1 MSSELSLSIMKHP
14 FRRDLREDVPVPFA
28 AGVSILD
35 LRKKHFPMDLPVLVY
50 LNGGLVS
57 EDLWATTFPKPG
69 DFVLFS
75 VALSGGGSGGGK
87 NIFRM
92 VLMLAV
98 SLAAMWAAPYLM
110 GFTMFWGN
118 TLLTGLLA
126 GALTLVGGLVVNAL
140 IPPSQPKPAQDT
152 SLDSQTYS
160 WSPQN
165 TEQQG
170 VAVAKWYGLHR
181 VYGNVI
187 GSFIENQGTD
197 QVINALVSLG
207 LGPIKS
213 LADFRINDQPCE
225 NFREVQIQARYGT
238 LNQSSIDNFQ
248 NTRIEYPAS
257 VELLSNSPYVYLTT
271 GADFDILEIDVSLPN
286 GLWQSSGTSLQ
297 ACSVDVRIEVRPAGT
312 GSWIPIT
319 SHPEESY
326 NFQYYSIAEGYPSPR
341 WSRGKYIDI
350 GGKTYW
356 WNCEGGNLDYGDHR
370 EGDDAG
376 SGLRWHWM
384 GGVPAEYPDWIWDL
398 RIETV
403 VENFVQTA
411 YDFTRIT
418 EAKAIPLHYTYRY
431 YVPAGAKGQYEV
443 RLTRVNADS
452 SSTTVGDKTF
462 FGGVREVMTDVFQYP
477 RHVLVSVRARA
488 TDQLSGSI
496 RFSCLGK
503 MAIVQICDGI
513 THTGLR
519 PVHTAGSS
527 TIVTTDQNDFAAL
540 SLGDE
545 IIANGESRRIV
556 QKVSANQIVVHK
568 PVDWSAGR
576 PYTWRHWV
584 LDWSDNPAWVAY
596 DIFTQP
602 VIAGDGSA
610 GAPYYVARFD
620 SDIDPARIDL
630 LKFKEWADHCDEP
643 VPNGSGGTE
652 KRVTFNGG
660 FDFDCSMWEAV
671 LRVCQV
677 GRATPIW
684 NGVSLS
690 LAIDKPS
697 DPVNLYT
704 VGNIEAS
711 KFKETFLPL
720 EERATEIE
728 IDYTNVQNDYQ
739 RDKLTVYRPDVPNGQ
754 YKASLD
760 LFGITKPSEAWR
772 AGMYRIN
779 CNRYLIRTVEI
790 DVDIEAVNGQIGDVV
805 LIQHD
810 VPRWGSG
817 GRLVSALIRT
827 RANLVKWPEDFTK
840 TGTSGWVISNSA
852 MAPNAAAAPN
862 GSSTAWKLTDNNVSN
877 THMAYC
883 NIAVS
888 IGKTYTWSVFAK
900 KGELNF
906 LRLGLTNSLFLA
918 NNSVY
923 FDLSNGVIK
932 SGAGG
937 SIKDMGDGWFR
948 CSLTSIC
955 TQAGNVKPAMY
966 LSAGGT
972 TSTYVG
978 NGSGVFIYGPQFEEA
993 GAANAYVC
1001 NQGTVTDV
1009 GEIALDRTVT
1019 IEAGFT
1025 YKILLRLAEDVVYDL
1040 QVTDSPGEYTIL
1052 HVTPAF
1058 DSSAAFDPEEAYF
1071 EGDQVRFEGKIY
1083 HCTHD
1088 TTVPSPEPPD
1098 ERFWF
1103 LTSDCPIPEK
1113 YDVYAFGQV
1122 NTVAKPFR
1130 ITDISRSQDQK
1141 VTLTLIEYRP
1151 EIYEFEEVE
1160 PPVNDFSQNRLL
1172 QMAPRLVRLSQGSF
1186 SGPGGRVSPTI
1197 EVDFSLPADP
1207 ALCQVEVWFAERVG
1221 PDRANWGWIFAG
1233 AISATSF
1240 EIQSRVNYQTRY
1252 AVILI
1257 PVDTAGNKL
1266 YHGRAALYEITT
1278 QGPNRAADLNYANI
1292 SGRAKLHTSG
1302 SSVNVTTTNGAFA
1315 WLMIGSRIIA
1325 NSKVRA
1331 VADIIDPN
1339 TIRVDSAVD
1348 WDNAGVGYDFSYDTD
1363 LDSLA
1368 PSEGGST
1375 NGGAFGDNIFWE
1387 GEILEDIDTDQL
1399 HPNSATAVT
1408 SVRVSLPPIGMVYFG
1423 ATLKSGNSAVVM
1435 LKAVAST
1442 WSASP
1447 YIGTLNI
1454 YRGETLLDSVS
1465 ILYPGAANV
1474 GPLVCMAID
1483 SPGPGT
1489 YQYKL
1494 QTADSLLYVKDVIF
1508 KVMELRR

>member
-14 FRRDLREDVPVPFA
+14 FRRDLREDVPVPFV

-35 LRKKHFPMDLPVLVY
+35 LRKKHFPMNLPVLVY

-57 EDLWATTFPKPG
+57 EDLWATTFPRPG

-170 VAVAKWYGLHR
+170 VPVAKWYGLHR
-181 VYGNVI
+181 IYGNVI

-238 LNQSSIDNFQ
+238 LNQSAIDNFQ

-286 GLWQSSGTSLQ
+286 GLWQSSGTNLQ
-297 ACSVDVRIEVRPAGT
+297 ACSIDVRIEVRPAGT

-341 WSRGKYIDI
+341 WSLGKYIDI
-350 GGKTYW
+350 SGKTYW
-356 WNCEGGNLDYGDHR
+356 WNCEGGSFDYGDHR

-384 GGVPAEYPDWIWDL
+384 GGIPAEYPDWIWDL

-418 EAKAIPLHYTYRY
+418 EAKAVPLHYTYRY
-431 YVPAGAKGQYEV
+431 YVPSWAKGQYEV
-443 RLTRVNADS
+443 RLTRVSADS

-488 TDQLSGSI
+488 TDQLSGSM

-503 MAIVQICDGI
+503 MAIVQIWDGI

-519 PVHTAGSS
+519 PVHTGGLS

-545 IIANGESRRIV
+545 IIANGESRRII
-556 QKVSANQIVVHK
+556 QKISANQVVVHK
-568 PVDWSAGR
+568 PVDWSAGH
-576 PYTWRHWV
+576 PFTWRHWV

-630 LKFKEWADHCDEP
+630 LKFKEWADYCDEP

-817 GRLVSALIRT
+817 GRI
-827 RANLVKWPEDFTK
+827 
-840 TGTSGWVISNSA
+840 
-852 MAPNAAAAPN
+852 
-862 GSSTAWKLTDNNVSN
+862 
-877 THMAYC
+877 
-883 NIAVS
+883 
-888 IGKTYTWSVFAK
+888 VFATA
-900 KGELNF
+900 G
-906 LRLGLTNSLFLA
+906 
-918 NNSVY
+918 SV
-923 FDLSNGVIK
+923 
-932 SGAGG
+932 
-937 SIKDMGDGWFR
+937 
-948 CSLTSIC
+948 T
-955 TQAGNVKPAMY
+955 
-966 LSAGGT
+966 
-972 TSTYVG
+972 
-978 NGSGVFIYGPQFEEA
+978 
-993 GAANAYVC
+993 
-1001 NQGTVTDV
+1001 
-1009 GEIALDRTVT
+1009 LDKLVT
-1019 IEAGFT
+1019 IEEGFT
-1025 YKILLRLAEDVVYDL
+1025 YKLLLRLAEDVVYDL
-1040 QVTDSPGEYTIL
+1040 QVTDPPGEYTIL
-1052 HVTPAF
+1052 HVSPEF
-1058 DSSAAFDPEEAYF
+1058 DLSAAFDPGKAYW
-1071 EGDQVRFEGKIY
+1071 EDARVRFEGKIY
-1083 HCTHD
+1083 RCIQNTLL
-1088 TTVPSPEPPD
+1088 PSPEPTD
-1098 ERFWF
+1098 TNFWTV
-1103 LTSDCPIPEK
+1103 TSDCPIPEK

-1172 QMAPRLVRLSQGSF
+1172 QMAPRLVTLSQGSF

-1197 EVDFSLPADP
+1197 AVDFSLPADP
-1207 ALCQVEVWFAERVG
+1207 ALRQVEVWFAEKVG

-1233 AISATSF
+1233 ATSATSF

-1257 PVDTAGNKL
+1257 PVDSSGYKL
-1266 YHGRAALYEITT
+1266 YYGKAALYEITT
-1278 QGPNRAADLNYANI
+1278 QGPNRAADLHYANI
-1292 SGRAKLHTSG
+1292 SGREKLHTSG

-1325 NSKVRA
+1325 NSKVRV
-1331 VADIIDPN
+1331 VAQIIDSN

-1423 ATLKSGNSAVVM
+1423 ATLKTGNSAVVM
-1435 LKAVAST
+1435 LKAVAAS

-1447 YIGTLNI
+1447 FIGTLNI
-1454 YRGETLLDSVS
+1454 YRGTTLLDSVS
-1465 ILYPGAANV
+1465 VLYPGADNV

-1494 QTADSLLYVKDVIF
+1494 QTADSLLYVKDVTF